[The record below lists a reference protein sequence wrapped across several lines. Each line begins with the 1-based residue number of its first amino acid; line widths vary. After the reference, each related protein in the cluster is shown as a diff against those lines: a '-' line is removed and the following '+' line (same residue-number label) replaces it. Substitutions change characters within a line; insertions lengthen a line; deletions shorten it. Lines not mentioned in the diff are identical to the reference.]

1 MPPNQRLVARRCGFG
16 LLAWITQSAQE
27 RFVAAFVGA
36 GAVHQRAPATELCST
51 RAEAEQWVKN
61 EAAALDVPIEWVDAA
76 PRG

>member
-1 MPPNQRLVARRCGFG
+1 MPSKKRLVARCDGG

-36 GAVHQRAPATELCST
+36 EALHERAPATQLCST
-51 RAEAEQWVKN
+51 RDEAEQWVKD
-61 EAAALDVPIEWVDAA
+61 EAAALDVSIEWVDAA

>member
-1 MPPNQRLVARRCGFG
+1 MPSNKMLVARRCDGS

-36 GAVHQRAPATELCST
+36 GAVHQRAPATQLCST
-51 RAEAEQWVKN
+51 RDEAEQWVKD
-61 EAAALDVPIEWVDAA
+61 EAAALDVSIEWVDPV